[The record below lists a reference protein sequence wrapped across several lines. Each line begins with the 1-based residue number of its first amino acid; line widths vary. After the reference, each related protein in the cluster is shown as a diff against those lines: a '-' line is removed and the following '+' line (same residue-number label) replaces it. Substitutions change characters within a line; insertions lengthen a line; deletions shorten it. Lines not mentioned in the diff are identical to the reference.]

1 KSTIDKLITE
11 SQDRTQA
18 LKKANDELQ
27 VAWSGLGTA
36 LLKNN
41 LLQDASNESMITIN
55 RLRAE
60 NEDHNRALTRECS
73 DHLLTQAE
81 LNFAKNKNNS
91 LEVAA
96 DEWNKFTKKLKVE
109 CEEHKKDLN
118 LAKAELKLL
127 RELVASSATVDAQ
140 LVDSSLNDMAD
151 IENTA
156 ELGRDLESL
165 RESYYRCVLENRRL
179 KMELGTQRI
188 KLESCQEQSTL
199 NEKKLND
206 EIKELKTKLYE
217 MEGNLDILSKQKDK
231 GQ

>member
-1 KSTIDKLITE
+1 
-11 SQDRTQA
+11 
-18 LKKANDELQ
+18 
-27 VAWSGLGTA
+27 
-36 LLKNN
+36 
-41 LLQDASNESMITIN
+41 MITIN